1 MGLLNR
7 AIRKSVLLA
16 KSTLGLPTEQPLS
29 VQFERQAP
37 GWLADNL
44 MAGVSQAQQGN
55 PRVEQQVMQAQ
66 ALGERPL
73 WEGYRDIPDYPRS
86 KTKGRTVGEVR
97 STPVT
102 GSFFSWLAE
111 ARRPD
116 YIVEFGT
123 AFGVSGMYWL
133 SGLEAAGTGHLMTYE
148 PNTDW
153 ADIAEAN
160 LASISGRFTLTRG
173 IFEEEAE
180 RTLTPGS
187 VDIAFI
193 DAIHTEAFVMR
204 QWEVLK
210 PFMRPG
216 AIVLFDDISF
226 SEDMAGCWRKVAHMP
241 EAKASAALGNRVG
254 IVELH

>member
-1 MGLLNR
+1 MNLLKR
-7 AIRKSVLLA
+7 AVRKSVRLA
-16 KSTLGLPTEQPLS
+16 KGAMGVSGDQRLS
-29 VQFERQAP
+29 ARFEREAP

-44 MAGVSQAQQGN
+44 MIGVSQAQQGN
-55 PRVEQQVMQAQ
+55 PLVEQQVQQAQ

-73 WEGYRDIPDYPRS
+73 WEGYRDIPDYPKS
-86 KTKGRTVGEVR
+86 KTKGRTVSDVR

-111 ARRPD
+111 VRRPD
-116 YIVEFGT
+116 FIVEFGT

-153 ADIAEAN
+153 AAIAERG
-160 LASISGRFTLTRG
+160 LAAISSRFTLTRG

-180 RTLTPGS
+180 RTLKPGT

-226 SEDMAGCWRKVAHMP
+226 SEDMAGCWRKVAYMP
-241 EAKASAALGNRVG
+241 EAKASASIANRVG